1 MIIEKLTALNYK
13 NLAQVDLELSPRLNC
28 FVGDNGEG
36 KTNILDTIYF
46 LAMGKS
52 SSGLSDNA
60 LIQYDE
66 HFFLLKGSFE
76 IQSKSEIISCGA
88 KRGEKRQFQRNGKL
102 YDRLMDHVGLIPLV
116 MISPEDNHLIS
127 EAAEERRKFINASLS
142 VLDKSYLEQI
152 MRYNNLL
159 AQRNKVLKSEVKDPY
174 LFEVLDTQLARSGN
188 AIFEARDKQI
198 KAFLPYFL
206 DSYKFISDSK
216 ENIGLAYV
224 SQLQAC
230 SMEDLLLRNFE
241 KDCFLNHT
249 SVGIHRDDIKMTL
262 NGHDIRKCGSQ
273 GQQKSFLIALKLAQ
287 YEQLRNQKYAK
298 PLLLLDDVFDKLD
311 TGRVARLLQWVSSE
325 DFGQIFITECNR
337 ERMNHILE
345 ELGIEHHLYEV
356 RQGVVER
363 ILTQDES

>member
-1 MIIEKLTALNYK
+1 MIIQKLTALNYK
-13 NLAQVDLELSPRLNC
+13 NLAQIDLELSPRLNC

-36 KTNILDTIYF
+36 KTNVLDTIYF

-60 LIQYDE
+60 LIQYEE

-76 IQSKSEIISCGA
+76 IQSKPEMISCGA
-88 KRGEKRQFQRNGKL
+88 KRGEKRQFQRNGKI

-142 VLDKSYLEQI
+142 VLDKSYLELI

-159 AQRNKVLKSEVKDPY
+159 AQRNKLLKEETKDFC
-174 LFEVLDTQLARSGN
+174 LFEVLDTQLAYCGN
-188 AIFEARDKQI
+188 AIFEARSKQI
-198 KAFLPYFL
+198 EAFVPYFM
-206 DSYKFISDSK
+206 DSYRFISESK
-216 ENIGLAYV
+216 EEVGLAYV
-224 SQLQAC
+224 SQLQSS

-241 KDCFLNHT
+241 KDCFLSHT

-287 YEQLRNQKYAK
+287 YEQLRSQKESK

-311 TGRVARLLQWVSSE
+311 AGRVARLLQWVSSE

-337 ERMNHILE
+337 ERMNLILNS
-345 ELGIEHHLYEV
+345 LGIEHHLYEV
-356 RQGVVER
+356 KQGVIER
-363 ILTQDES
+363 I